1 MCLPALAPSARAG
14 DWVRVRSA
22 HFEVLSDAAPE
33 RARAVA
39 AGLEGFRRVL
49 AAVLGRAP
57 GGADPPT
64 VVIAFRDQDS
74 FAPFRPVYRGRS
86 PDVEGYFQAGSDR
99 GYIAASLGSD
109 GQEASET
116 LFHEYAHV
124 VLNRNLNAQ
133 PLWLAEGLAQ
143 GLFPLN
149 AA

>member
-14 DWVRVRSA
+14 AWVRVRSA

-74 FAPFRPVYRGRS
+74 FAPFRPVYRGR
-86 PDVEGYFQAGSDR
+86 PQDVEGYFQAGSDR
-99 GYIAASLGSD
+99 GYIAASLGSG
-109 GQEASET
+109 GQEANEPP
-116 LFHEYAHV
+116 FHEYPHLG
-124 VLNRNLNAQ
+124 LNRTRSPQ
-133 PLWLAEGLAQ
+133 PLCLAGGRA
-143 GLFPLN
+143 
-149 AA
+149 